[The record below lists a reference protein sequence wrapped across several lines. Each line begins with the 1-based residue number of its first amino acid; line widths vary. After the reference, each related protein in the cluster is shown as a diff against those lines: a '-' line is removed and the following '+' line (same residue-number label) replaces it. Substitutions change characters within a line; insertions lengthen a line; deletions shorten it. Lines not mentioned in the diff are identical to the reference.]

1 MKKTRI
7 IASIF
12 LIIISSC
19 VSKKEYTSLENS
31 LMEKNKELATVVL
44 DLDFSADGILLRE
57 QKNAALESKINN
69 LKSEAAENAEI
80 LEQTVLSHKIENNGN
95 ALQVKDLQTSNAKLK
110 KTSYSLNSRNMALKV
125 SGDALIKKYDSLVQD
140 NIPIEKKG
148 YVTFV
153 CPLEMKEGAREQVSA
168 IIGRS
173 VDYKKL
179 NARILKIVNE
189 ERAESNKKLLTTD
202 DVDSGVIDLSK
213 RMKIELI
220 GDSIDFDEMILID
233 GEPIKTINLKEG
245 STWEWFVRPKLGTS
259 GRSLKLIFKII
270 MIDENGKELMN
281 KAELFDVKI
290 NVQKSYF
297 QELKAVVWKDPKW
310 PITVLLI
317 PFVTFFAG
325 IWKEKRKQK
334 S

>member
-1 MKKTRI
+1 MKKTQI

-12 LIIISSC
+12 LIMISSC
-19 VSKKEYTSLENS
+19 VSKKEYTSLENN
-31 LMEKNKELATVVL
+31 LMEKNRALTTAVL
-44 DLDFSADGILLRE
+44 DLDFSADDLLLEE
-57 QKNAALESKINN
+57 QKNAALEREINN
-69 LKSEAAENAEI
+69 LKTEVVEDAEI
-80 LEQTVLSHKIENNGN
+80 LEHIVLSHKIENNGKTLEVEN
-95 ALQVKDLQTSNAKLK
+95 LQTSNAKLK
-110 KTSYSLNSRNMALKV
+110 RASFSLNRKHMALKV

-140 NIPIEKKG
+140 TTPIKEKG

-153 CPLEMKEGAREQVSA
+153 CPLEMKEGEREQVSA

-189 ERAESNKKLLTTD
+189 ERGESNKKLLTTKD
-202 DVDSGVIDLSK
+202 LDAGLIDLSK

-220 GDSIDFDEMILID
+220 RDSTDFDEMYLID
-233 GEPIKTINLKEG
+233 EAPIKTINLKVG
-245 STWEWFVRPKLGTS
+245 SKWEWFVRPKLGTS
-259 GRSLKLIFKII
+259 GRSLKLIFKIS
-270 MIDENGKELMN
+270 MIDEHGKELMN
-281 KAELFDVKI
+281 KAEQFDVKI

-297 QELKAVVWKDPKW
+297 QELKAIVWKDPKW

-325 IWKEKRKQK
+325 VWKEKRKGNV
-334 S
+334 

>member
-1 MKKTRI
+1 MKKIQI

-31 LMEKNKELATVVL
+31 LMEKNKELATAVL
-44 DLDFSADGILLRE
+44 DLDFSADGLLLNE
-57 QKNAALESKINN
+57 QKNAALVSEINS
-69 LKSEAAENAEI
+69 LKTEAAENAEI
-80 LEQTVLSHKIENNGN
+80 FEETVRSHKIENNGKI
-95 ALQVKDLQTSNAKLK
+95 LQVKDLQTSNAKLK
-110 KTSYSLNSRNMALKV
+110 GTSFSLNRKNMALKV
-125 SGDALIKKYDSLVQD
+125 SGDALIKKYDSLAQE
-140 NIPIEKKG
+140 NIPLKEKG
-148 YVTFV
+148 YITFA

-173 VDYKKL
+173 IDYKKL
-179 NARILKIVNE
+179 NARILQIVNE
-189 ERAESNKKLLTTD
+189 ERGESNKKLLTTD

-213 RMKIELI
+213 RMKIELM

-233 GEPIKTINLKEG
+233 GAPIKTINLEEG
-245 STWEWFVRPKLGTS
+245 SKWEWFVRPKLGTS

-281 KAELFDVKI
+281 KAEQFDVKI